1 MTTPAPSLV
10 ENRPPLPPRK
20 RTRGKMAAV
29 KRYTPAVEALIALL
43 AEIAA
48 NPEQA

>member
-1 MTTPAPSLV
+1 MITPAPHPLPT
-10 ENRPPLPPRK
+10 PPPPPRK
-20 RTRGKMAAV
+20 RTRGKMAVV
-29 KRYTPAVEALIALL
+29 KRYTPAVEALSAQL